1 MHLVWRAKRD
11 AFVILEGNDML
22 TTEPTPEMVAE
33 RKRIFENITVRYR
46 RIENRAKKWLD
57 IFGKTMRI
65 SGLKR
70 QRLYQ
75 QLC

>member
-1 MHLVWRAKRD
+1 
-11 AFVILEGNDML
+11 ML

-46 RIENRAKKWLD
+46 RTENRDKKWLD

-70 QRLYQ
+70 QRL
-75 QLC
+75 